1 MYFTTYQWARKQFA
15 SYLLSV
21 GYKNDILQ
29 NLLASV
35 TAGAVSNVVIAP
47 MWTIRTRM
55 MTQTNHQD
63 YRNSFHAIKKIYQT
77 EGLYALYRGLV
88 PSMLGLVC
96 RKIFMFIHHRSFV
109 RFMWVFNFHCMN
121 I

>member
-15 SYLLSV
+15 SYLASA
-21 GYKNDILQ
+21 GYENDVLK

-55 MTQTNHQD
+55 MTQINHQD
-63 YRNSFHAIKKIYQT
+63 YRNSFHAIRKIYQT
-77 EGLYALYRGLV
+77 EGLHALYRGLV

-96 RKIFMFIHHRSFV
+96 PH
-109 RFMWVFNFHCMN
+109 VFE
-121 I
+121 IIQSS